1 MGGGA
6 TGDGGAAAWLVI
18 TNPLLARLG
27 SVDICESANSES
39 GWHGII
45 RPETGTNRVD
55 IHGSVNSRTWQQRL
69 NECGVILDYAP
80 HLAAARPITGSRNNF
95 GKTYW
100 RIRQYWKIFHYLTEV
115 RQVWVVAR
123 SSAARAAATA
133 ARSSSSAGSVVS
145 TGAAPVR
152 SKGAWIWAW

>member
-1 MGGGA
+1 MSTALVLYAAGRRRDGRWDNPGGRGNRGQLSEVL
-6 TGDGGAAAWLVI
+6 GDGDGFAKALY
-18 TNPLLARLG
+18 R
-27 SVDICESANSES
+27 
-39 GWHGII
+39 
-45 RPETGTNRVD
+45 
-55 IHGSVNSRTWQQRL
+55 
-69 NECGVILDYAP
+69 CGVILDHAP

-152 SKGAWIWAW
+152 SKGAWIWAWWVTMAGPSGGW